1 MAGRSTSGC
10 GVNTFE
16 AQTSEIEFVDERFND
31 SHRVVFA
38 NVVVQALGQLRDLGS
53 ILAFDESL
61 HVVARSD
68 VATIRATGLKP
79 STRFYTAWTKSR
91 QPRKAAFVPVDVKAR
106 QDGVRRQVARRAA
119 NADGRS
125 FPSTST
131 LAGGSGPTSCWLYH
145 CINAF
150 GSAGLHR

>member
-38 NVVVQALGQLRDLGS
+38 NVVVQALGQQCDLGS

-61 HVVARSD
+61 HVMARSN

-79 STRFYTAWTKSR
+79 STRFYTAWTQSGLGVSR
-91 QPRKAAFVPVDVKAR
+91 TGRRNAAA
-106 QDGVRRQVARRAA
+106 
-119 NADGRS
+119 
-125 FPSTST
+125 
-131 LAGGSGPTSCWLYH
+131 H
-145 CINAF
+145 CIEVLECCRCSAPVSRTRVAF
-150 GSAGLHR
+150 ARVFAKGEVPEPIAEHGWALTGKP